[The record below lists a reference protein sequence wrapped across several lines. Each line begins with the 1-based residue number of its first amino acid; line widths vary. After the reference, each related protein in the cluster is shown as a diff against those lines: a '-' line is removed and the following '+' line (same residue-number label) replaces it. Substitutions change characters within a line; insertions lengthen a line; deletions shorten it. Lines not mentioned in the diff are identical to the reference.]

1 MLEERK
7 RNIPIFGEKKI
18 RIFFPEKNQNF
29 FSCCCVKAK
38 KGGESNAPLVSLQMT
53 PTWMGVDLLEGR
65 RALRMDVD
73 RMA

>member
-1 MLEERK
+1 M
-7 RNIPIFGEKKI
+7 
-18 RIFFPEKNQNF
+18 
-29 FSCCCVKAK
+29 KAK